1 MPARRVIEIGP
12 ADQNSHKWRVPFTE
26 DAFHSFIVHGG
37 VAARNVFGE
46 GSLFS
51 PLLFGKF
58 FDPADAFPLWEFES
72 DALLSGLRNASK
84 STVDWSATN
93 ADYLL
98 KAELPVG
105 ARKCDVDVC
114 NLKEMVVE
122 ISGRW
127 RGRETDTKDWKNGRW
142 WEYGFAR
149 RLELPEDA
157 NWTKMEAY
165 ITDDISLEIRIP
177 KNGSDIDLQ
186 QMQAV

>member
-1 MPARRVIEIGP
+1 MFV
-12 ADQNSHKWRVPFTE
+12 S
-26 DAFHSFIVHGG
+26 
-37 VAARNVFGE
+37 
-46 GSLFS
+46 
-51 PLLFGKF
+51 
-58 FDPADAFPLWEFES
+58 
-72 DALLSGLRNASK
+72 
-84 STVDWSATN
+84 
-93 ADYLL
+93 
-98 KAELPVG
+98 VG
-105 ARKCDVDVC
+105 ARKCDIDVC

-127 RGRETDTKDWKNGRW
+127 RGRETDPKDWKNGRW

-165 ITDDISLEIRIP
+165 ITDDIFLEIRIP

>member
-1 MPARRVIEIGP
+1 MPARRVVQIGP
-12 ADQNSHKWRVPFTE
+12 DDQNSQKWRVPFTE
-26 DAFHSFIVHGG
+26 DAFRSFIVHSG
-37 VAARNVFGE
+37 VAGRKVFGE

-72 DALLSGLRNASK
+72 DA
-84 STVDWSATN
+84 
-93 ADYLL
+93 
-98 KAELPVG
+98 
-105 ARKCDVDVC
+105 KCDVDVC

-142 WEYGFAR
+142 WENGFAR

-165 ITDDISLEIRIP
+165 ITDDIFLEMRIP
-177 KNGSDIDLQ
+177 KSSSDIDLQ

>member
-105 ARKCDVDVC
+105 ARKCDIDVC